1 MLKMQ
6 ESIGNVK
13 PPYDVE
19 KVTDT
24 RFLPDDL
31 KEPVR

>member
-13 PPYDVE
+13 PPFDVE
-19 KVTDT
+19 KVMDT